1 MSFQHLTPAQL
12 HTMLDDPQL
21 LLVDIRNDHEL
32 VSGHLPGAVHVPLNL
47 LPQAFSQLPQDKQL
61 VFYCRSGV
69 RSITASEFAVA
80 QGYASVAHLS
90 GGILAWAGAGLTIE
104 NRSVG

>member
-12 HTMLDDPQL
+12 HHMLDDASL

-32 VSGHLPGAVHVPLNL
+32 VSGVLPGAIHIPLGYIADAFEH
-47 LPQAFSQLPQDKQL
+47 LPKDKSL

-69 RSITASEFAVA
+69 RSVSASEFALA
-80 QGYASVAHLS
+80 HGYENVAHLS
-90 GGILAWAGAGLTIE
+90 GGILAWVGAGLPVV
-104 NRSVG
+104 NP